1 MGDPS
6 WESRG
11 FIGTG
16 SIENAFMKVWIC
28 FQKLRKL
35 KSLIYELR
43 MKVEL
48 WAVGKTMLGTYF
60 FQNDSSL
67 NPEQREACHS
77 D

>member
-1 MGDPS
+1 
-6 WESRG
+6 
-11 FIGTG
+11 
-16 SIENAFMKVWIC
+16 MKVWIC

-35 KSLIYELR
+35 KALIYELR